1 MIEFYSENNF
11 TFSKAEIAKEW
22 IASVIKTEGFDLG
35 EITYVFC
42 DDDYLLKLNVEFL
55 DHDTL
60 TDILSFDYSLGKEL
74 NGEIYVSTE
83 RVEDNARGL
92 DVSFEEEL
100 HRVIIHGILH
110 YCGHK
115 DATEDEKLAMR
126 KLEEKY
132 LELLFE

>member
-1 MIEFYSENNF
+1 MIEFYSVNNF